1 MAVTTIEGAI
11 QEALFTRM
19 ASLVLSPVHLVSWPN
34 LNFSKPANNRYLEVK
49 FVPNTTNRVTI
60 DSDGPHQR
68 IGFLQVNVRDGL
80 NTGSR
85 VTETAGL
92 VAAHFSA
99 DMKLRHALGLTV
111 RITAAANVGD
121 PMVEE
126 TPPGVMVPVLIPFEC
141 FA

>member
-11 QEALFTRM
+11 QEALFIRLAALT
-19 ASLVLSPVHLVSWPN
+19 LSPVHAVSWPN
-34 LNFSKPANNRYLEVK
+34 LSFSKPANNRYLEVK
-49 FVPNTTNRVTI
+49 FVPNTVSRITI

-68 IGFLQVNVRDGL
+68 IGFLQVNVRDAL

-92 VAAHFSA
+92 VAAHFAA
-99 DMKLRHALGLTV
+99 DLKLRHALGLTV
-111 RITAAANVGD
+111 HITAAADVGD

-126 TPPGVMVPVLIPFEC
+126 TPPGVLVPVLIPWSVW
-141 FA
+141 A

>member
-19 ASLVLSPVHLVSWPN
+19 ASLVLSPVHPVSWPN
-34 LNFSKPANNRYLEVK
+34 LSFSKPANNRYLEVR
-49 FVPNTTNRVTI
+49 FVPNTTNRLTI

-85 VTETAGL
+85 AIETAGL
-92 VAAHFSA
+92 VSEHFPA
-99 DMKLRHALGLTV
+99 DLRLHHAIGPSV
-111 RITAAANVGD
+111 WITGEADVGD
-121 PMVEE
+121 MMIEE
-126 TPPGVMVPVLIPFEC
+126 TPPGVLVPVLIPWAC
-141 FA
+141 WA